1 MRRVKLVSYMP
12 RLQTSAIGVH
22 GGLPYLGDLISA
34 AYRVRLQRNNITW
47 YTCVHVGTHGVKMET
62 LRVGIREFRD
72 KLASYLLESD
82 TPVAI
87 TRHGDTVG
95 YYIPARRKRSE
106 TDRAA
111 LQQASVRWQ
120 QILASEGISE
130 EDALKDFQQWR
141 GSRRE

>member
-1 MRRVKLVSYMP
+1 
-12 RLQTSAIGVH
+12 
-22 GGLPYLGDLISA
+22 
-34 AYRVRLQRNNITW
+34 
-47 YTCVHVGTHGVKMET
+47 MET